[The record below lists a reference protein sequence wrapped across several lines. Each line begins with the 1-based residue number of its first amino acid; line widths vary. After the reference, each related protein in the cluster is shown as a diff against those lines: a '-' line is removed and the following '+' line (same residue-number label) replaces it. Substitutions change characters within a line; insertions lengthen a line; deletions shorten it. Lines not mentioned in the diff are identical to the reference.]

1 MKNYFLFLTFILG
14 LLSCKGQP
22 WQEKLPQGEIKL
34 EPGTFLWERAKTTTI
49 VKPTKVNKEKIEAW
63 LKSKPWILKEI
74 YCVYPGDTCGIE
86 QLSQEDGYASI
97 VYLFRNDTLYKFGMA
112 PIPPFTWH
120 KRTSKITY
128 NDCMFFLWNAEVGF
142 TGNDTYYVHAIN
154 DEYMYCFS
162 NVFRKGHN
170 RNAIYGYY
178 IFQHTDTPPDSLFKR
193 VEDAPKEIERQK
205 RIIEKQ
211 REEERRLKRLR
222 EKEQNQS
229 VRVVRKK

>member
-1 MKNYFLFLTFILG
+1 
-14 LLSCKGQP
+14 
-22 WQEKLPQGEIKL
+22 
-34 EPGTFLWERAKTTTI
+34 
-49 VKPTKVNKEKIEAW
+49 
-63 LKSKPWILKEI
+63 
-74 YCVYPGDTCGIE
+74 
-86 QLSQEDGYASI
+86 
-97 VYLFRNDTLYKFGMA
+97 
-112 PIPPFTWH
+112 
-120 KRTSKITY
+120 
-128 NDCMFFLWNAEVGF
+128 MFFLWNAEVGF

-162 NVFRKGHN
+162 NVFSKGLN

-178 IFQHTDTPPDSLFKR
+178 IFQHDDISPDSLFKR